1 MKGHATHAL
10 LGLDVQP
17 PELLQTLG
25 LFVQE
30 FMMDAGK
37 CGQQRSERD
46 DAGALASL
54 RCHDPKAFVEFV
66 DRYRPMVLWCCHRL
80 QLPTDQIDDVVSDT
94 FARAYGGLDGFKGS
108 STLATWLWA
117 IAYRQGISCLRRQ
130 QREGGDLPQE
140 ELASRAAGDP
150 CPAQRAERRE
160 QMGRLLDAI
169 ERLPRSW
176 ATAIRLYYWQ
186 DQSTARI
193 AEAMNVS
200 DGVVLVYLTRGRGRL
215 RALLAD

>member
-1 MKGHATHAL
+1 MKGHANHAL
-10 LGLDVQP
+10 YGLDVQP
-17 PELLQTLG
+17 LELLQSGG
-25 LFVQE
+25 LFVQG
-30 FMMDAGK
+30 FVMGIGR
-37 CGQQRSERD
+37 CGPHRSEKD
-46 DAGALASL
+46 DPGALASL

-66 DRYRPMVLWCCHRL
+66 DRY
-80 QLPTDQIDDVVSDT
+80 
-94 FARAYGGLDGFKGS
+94 RAYGGLDGFKGS

-193 AEAMNVS
+193 AETMNVS
-200 DGVVLVYLTRGRGRL
+200 DGVVRVYLARGRGRL
-215 RALLAD
+215 RTLLAD

>member
-1 MKGHATHAL
+1 MQG
-10 LGLDVQP
+10 
-17 PELLQTLG
+17 
-25 LFVQE
+25 
-30 FMMDAGK
+30 FMMGIGRCGK
-37 CGQQRSERD
+37 YRSEKD
-46 DAGALASL
+46 DPGALVSL
-54 RCHDPKAFVEFV
+54 RRHDPKAFVKFV

-94 FARAYGGLDGFKGS
+94 FAKAYGGLAGFKGS
-108 STLATWLWA
+108 STLATWLWT
-117 IAYRQGISCLRRQ
+117 IAYREGISYLRRRR
-130 QREGGDLPQE
+130 REAEDLEE
-140 ELASRAAGDP
+140 ELTSRKAVDP
-150 CPAQRAERRE
+150 SPAQWAEGRE
-160 QMGRLLDAI
+160 QVGRLLDAI

-200 DGVVLVYLTRGRGRL
+200 DGVVRVYLARGRGRL